1 MDKMSELWKE
11 SSFKKEGESLTDFVR
26 LRVAFS
32 NYLHTVLGKP
42 SEWMVADLLDI
53 VMNIEKEVKV

>member
-1 MDKMSELWKE
+1 V
-11 SSFKKEGESLTDFVR
+11 TDFVR
-26 LRVAFS
+26 LRAAFS

-53 VMNIEKEVKV
+53 VMNIEKEGQI

>member
-1 MDKMSELWKE
+1 M
-11 SSFKKEGESLTDFVR
+11 TDFVR
-26 LRVAFS
+26 LRAAFS

-53 VMNIEKEVKV
+53 VENLEKEAKV

>member
-1 MDKMSELWKE
+1 V
-11 SSFKKEGESLTDFVR
+11 TDFVR
-26 LRVAFS
+26 LRAAFS

-53 VMNIEKEVKV
+53 VMNLEKETVKP